1 MQIVCVSRGS
11 LSRGKDLAESLARKL
26 GYPCLSREDLI
37 EAATRE
43 GIHVGKL
50 ETSMLRP
57 RGFTERLARERDHY
71 LAFCT
76 AFLCDKLQETPLVY
90 HGRSGHLLLRDISHV
105 LRVRVV
111 ADDEYRI
118 RATMDRL
125 GLSREKARRYLA
137 DVETDRRNWV
147 RSMYGVSWEDASQ
160 YDVVVNVE
168 HMSVD
173 NAAAA
178 LVGMA
183 QLPDFQMTP
192 ASRRAMADLRLS
204 AHARLALARNPYTG
218 RFGFSVGASNGV
230 VTVTYLPHDMEV
242 ADDIGLVLG
251 GLEGMAELRTTM
263 ASTTILW
270 VQETF
275 DPESEAFDEVVE
287 IAAKWNAAVEL
298 VRFVPGVDTGAGA
311 RVGTRASPA
320 PFRAEAGI
328 EDDEADAEVG
338 DDGGLEVT
346 LDKLAGLGRS
356 GGARYVYGERS
367 SLVASCCGTVPHSL
381 VVVGNL
387 FLGKEGGAKQRLT
400 RELRDSLGSRMR
412 VPVVTADELR
422 SHYLFGR
429 RDTVT
434 LVTFLALV
442 ALTYWLVLTHQE
454 PILRFSFGEWSGG
467 GTLVRLAVAATVFV
481 FVPLVAYAY
490 GGVAKSLMKLIKM
503 E

>member
-1 MQIVCVSRGS
+1 
-11 LSRGKDLAESLARKL
+11 
-26 GYPCLSREDLI
+26 
-37 EAATRE
+37 
-43 GIHVGKL
+43 
-50 ETSMLRP
+50 
-57 RGFTERLARERDHY
+57 
-71 LAFCT
+71 
-76 AFLCDKLQETPLVY
+76 
-90 HGRSGHLLLRDISHV
+90 
-105 LRVRVV
+105 
-111 ADDEYRI
+111 
-118 RATMDRL
+118 
-125 GLSREKARRYLA
+125 
-137 DVETDRRNWV
+137 
-147 RSMYGVSWEDASQ
+147 
-160 YDVVVNVE
+160 
-168 HMSVD
+168 
-173 NAAAA
+173 
-178 LVGMA
+178 
-183 QLPDFQMTP
+183 
-192 ASRRAMADLRLS
+192 MADLRLS

-218 RFGFSVGASNGV
+218 RFGFSVGASNGL

-242 ADDIGLVLG
+242 ADDIGLILA
-251 GLEGMAELRTTM
+251 GLEGMEELRTTM

-275 DPESEAFDEVVE
+275 DPEAETFDEVVE

-298 VRFVPGVDTGAGA
+298 VRFVPGVDAAAEA

-320 PFRAEAGI
+320 PRHAEAGI
-328 EDDEADAEVG
+328 EDDEAEAELG
-338 DDGGLEVT
+338 DDGGVEVT

-356 GGARYVYGERS
+356 GGARYVYGERA

-387 FLGKEGGAKQRLT
+387 FLGKERGTKLRLT